1 VSESQEFSDRTSSVQ
16 RLMRRE
22 PGRPLSKTELAEA
35 ISEIG
40 IIVTVRVPKEQQLL
54 RVVKALIDGGVRAV
68 ELAYTNIRSAA
79 PLIQELKESGLLIGI
94 GAVTRSAQA
103 REARVFGAD
112 FITASVTTPDV
123 VTACEEMKI
132 PCILSGLTPTEVW
145 RAHEMAAD
153 FVKITAAEA
162 LGGPSYI
169 RSLRE
174 TLPAL
179 QLVGADMPLDGYIPY
194 LDAGVE
200 VLEFQSALD
209 LPRLVEDEAW
219 AEISRRAAKMVS
231 TRENWKAKIG

>member
-1 VSESQEFSDRTSSVQ
+1 
-16 RLMRRE
+16 M
-22 PGRPLSKTELAEA
+22 SKTELAEA
-35 ISEIG
+35 IREIG
-40 IIVTVRVPKEQQLL
+40 IIATVRVPNEQQLL
-54 RVVKALIDGGVRAV
+54 RVVKALIDGGVKAV
-68 ELAYTNIRSAA
+68 ELAYTTMRNSTS
-79 PLIQELKESGLLIGI
+79 LIQELKESGLLIGI
-94 GAVTRSAQA
+94 EAVTRSAQA
-103 REARVFGAD
+103 REARAFGAD

-123 VTACEEMKI
+123 VSACEEMKI

-153 FVKITAAEA
+153 FVKVTAAEA

-200 VLEFQSALD
+200 VLEFQSAFD
-209 LPRLVEDEAW
+209 LLRLVEDEAW
-219 AEISRRAAKMVS
+219 AEISRRAAKIVS
-231 TRENWKAKIG
+231 THENWKAKIG